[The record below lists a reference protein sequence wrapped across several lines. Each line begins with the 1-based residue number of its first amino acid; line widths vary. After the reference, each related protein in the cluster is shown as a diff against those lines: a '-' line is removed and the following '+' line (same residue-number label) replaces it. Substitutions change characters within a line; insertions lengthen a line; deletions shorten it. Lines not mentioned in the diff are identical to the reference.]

1 MYLLCSITFS
11 AIMFKSDIAND
22 KMSTLTADLYNR
34 TKPVLCCKRLYT
46 YTLYSTHY
54 MTAV

>member
-1 MYLLCSITFS
+1 ML
-11 AIMFKSDIAND
+11 KSDIAND
-22 KMSTLTADLYNR
+22 KMSTLTVDVYNS
-34 TKPVLCCKRLYT
+34 TKPVLCCKRLYR